1 MTASARRPVIA
12 VIGAGQ
18 ARPEDERAAEQVG
31 RLLAERGAVLLCGGR
46 GGVMDAAC
54 RGAAQGAGISIGLL
68 PGDDALEASPHLSV
82 ALPTGLGH
90 ARNAVVV
97 LAASAV
103 IAVGGGTGTL
113 SEIALALKSGKRVIG
128 LGTWEAH
135 DARGAPAAIQAA
147 ASPQEAVDL
156 ALGTGLPG
164 QDGGP

>member
-1 MTASARRPVIA
+1 MGRNV
-12 VIGAGQ
+12 AGYG
-18 ARPEDERAAEQVG
+18 ERAPRSRWA
-31 RLLAERGAVLLCGGR
+31 LAHAERH
-46 GGVMDAAC
+46 
-54 RGAAQGAGISIGLL
+54 
-68 PGDDALEASPHLSV
+68 ALEASPHLSV
-82 ALPTGLGH
+82 GLPTGLGH

>member
-68 PGDDALEASPHLSV
+68 PGDDRVKPAASPPASRRCRTFGS
-82 ALPTGLGH
+82 PRGSRKDIGTMQGGH
-90 ARNAVVV
+90 SWV
-97 LAASAV
+97 ASAV
-103 IAVGGGTGTL
+103 SLCGMLLTWHSNTAETNTGYT
-113 SEIALALKSGKRVIG
+113 
-128 LGTWEAH
+128 
-135 DARGAPAAIQAA
+135 
-147 ASPQEAVDL
+147 
-156 ALGTGLPG
+156 
-164 QDGGP
+164 